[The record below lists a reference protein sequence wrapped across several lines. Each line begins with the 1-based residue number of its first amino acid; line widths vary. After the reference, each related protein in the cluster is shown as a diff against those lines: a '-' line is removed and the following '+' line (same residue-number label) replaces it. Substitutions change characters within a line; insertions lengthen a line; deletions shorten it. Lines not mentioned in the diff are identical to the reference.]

1 MSIKDIKVGNHLEL
15 IARKGDYWR
24 LVKNQLPLSV

>member
-1 MSIKDIKVGNHLEL
+1 VTEVGNHLEL

-24 LVKNQLPLSV
+24 LVKNQLPLSA